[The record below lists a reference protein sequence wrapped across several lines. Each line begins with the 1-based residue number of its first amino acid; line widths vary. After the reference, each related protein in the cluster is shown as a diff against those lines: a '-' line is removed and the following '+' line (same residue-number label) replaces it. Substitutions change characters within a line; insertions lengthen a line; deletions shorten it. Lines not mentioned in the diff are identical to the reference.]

1 MSNRYS
7 PDKPTKFW
15 HVAVGAGLLFVA
27 IAWLIVPLFFIA
39 RI

>member
-1 MSNRYS
+1 MSNLYS
-7 PDKPTKFW
+7 PDKPNKFW

-27 IAWLIVPLFFIA
+27 AAWLIVPLFFIA

>member
-1 MSNRYS
+1 MSNLYS

-15 HVAVGAGLLFVA
+15 HVGIGLIFGAA
-27 IAWLIVPLFFIA
+27 SWLIVPLFFIA

>member
-1 MSNRYS
+1 MSKFCS

-15 HVAVGAGLLFVA
+15 HVAVCAVLLLVA
-27 IAWLIVPLFFIA
+27 AAWLIVPLFFIG